1 MHRHLQDRQSALDGA
16 PARPGC
22 TLIEIQL
29 KRSRGDFMLEVRDNA
44 AVDRGNHQKPVL
56 ARLLLECYA
65 SKSKVGADILAD
77 RIEVQ

>member
-1 MHRHLQDRQSALDGA
+1 
-16 PARPGC
+16 
-22 TLIEIQL
+22 
-29 KRSRGDFMLEVRDNA
+29 MLEVRDNA